1 MPNVRRLPALLIALA
16 LSGAPA
22 AAAEGVSA
30 EAFKRD
36 LVGVPLCGK
45 PTSGPLAGNLLC
57 TVHLPDG
64 SAILAGSGVFVRG
77 LWETEGDKIC
87 RRNASDT
94 PERRRCVGYEKLD
107 PHRYRN
113 SDGVEFCIGPCM

>member
-1 MPNVRRLPALLIALA
+1 MRMRLF
-16 LSGAPA
+16 SVCF
-22 AAAEGVSA
+22 GVSMALGAGA
-30 EAFKRD
+30 EAQNLSIEEFRRD
-36 LVGVPLCGK
+36 LVGVPLCGT
-45 PTSGPLAGNLLC
+45 PGTGPLSGKTLC

-77 LWETEGDKIC
+77 FWEPDGSRIC

-94 PERRRCVGYEKLD
+94 PERRRCIEYERLG
-107 PHRYRN
+107 PHRFRN